1 MNKWKHV
8 QIVTKEKWMKK
19 NGVECVDLEE
29 VGQVEGMIRL
39 CNEMR
44 KCMNNDLVKLLK
56 MC

>member
-1 MNKWKHV
+1 
-8 QIVTKEKWMKK
+8 MKK